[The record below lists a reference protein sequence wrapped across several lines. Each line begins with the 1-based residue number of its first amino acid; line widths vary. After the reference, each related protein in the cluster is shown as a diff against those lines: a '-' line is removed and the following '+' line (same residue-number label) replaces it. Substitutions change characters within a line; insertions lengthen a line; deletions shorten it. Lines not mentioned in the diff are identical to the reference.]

1 MASGKRRKKEPVP
14 WRASLKGVLAGL
26 AASLVLILLLT
37 LLLYLGWL
45 KESAISI
52 GNTVIKILAAAVV
65 GFAVTHGKSRGTWI
79 AAGISAAAAQL
90 LSWAGMSLYLGSFT
104 PSWNLLADLLMSF
117 AVAAATA
124 ALFQKLART

>member
-79 AAGISAAAAQL
+79 TAGISAAAAQL